1 MRQVHIAGPWRMAC
15 LLVLGALVL
24 ALVASEANAE
34 REMPITTCGQVVKTN
49 AFLTHDLTC
58 SGRAGVVVGAPG
70 ITINLN
76 GFALQGDGSFGRYG
90 VDDMHGFDGVTVENG
105 VVRGFDYGLVGFGA
119 NNLVLEGLVDSGNAS
134 GGIFVVG
141 SSAQI
146 QSSRASGNGGDGI
159 CALGLSAAVQSSTA
173 SANDGNGIYLSG
185 DFSRILSS
193 TASTNVADGIVVVG
207 NTARLDHNRTEAN
220 GNIGSIHSAAR
231 RLGILVV
238 GNTTA
243 PTGANIADRNSD
255 PAQCRPTSLCDPARG
270 RS

>member
-1 MRQVHIAGPWRMAC
+1 MAC
-15 LLVLGALVL
+15 LLVLCALML
-24 ALVASEANAE
+24 APVASEASAE
-34 REMPITTCGQVVKTN
+34 EEMPITTCGQVVRTS
-49 AFLTHDLTC
+49 ALLTHDLTC
-58 SGRAGVVVGAPG
+58 SGRAGIVVGAPG
-70 ITINLN
+70 ITIDLN

-90 VDDMHGFDGVTVENG
+90 VDDTDGFDGVTVENG
-105 VVRGFDYGLVGFGA
+105 FVRDFDYGLVGFGA
-119 NNLVLEGLVDSGNAS
+119 DSLVVESLVASGNAN
-134 GGIFVVG
+134 GGIFVLG

-159 CALGLSAAVQSSTA
+159 YALGVSTTVRSSTA

-207 NTARLDHNRTEAN
+207 NTARLDRNRTEAN
-220 GNIGSIHSAAR
+220 GNNIGSMRSAAR
-231 RLGILVV
+231 RLGIRVL
-238 GNTTA
+238 GNTTP

-255 PAQCRPTSLCDPARG
+255 PAQCRPTSLCSPAEG